1 MDLPKSGD
9 KVLFIW
15 GGQVNDTLEQTV
27 SKLKSIDGVS
37 INVEN
42 LERIHLANY
51 DKSTFNVIL
60 LNIIGTY
67 ENEITSELLGYLL
80 KILKPNGKIGAKD
93 TKGRDLASALVL
105 AGYISVEKKDN
116 SVFIASKPN
125 YEVGSVAK
133 LSFGTKTKKASDVWK
148 LNGDD
153 EEEET
158 INSDDLLDEEDKAL
172 PDPGTLRVCG
182 TTGKRKACKDCSCGL
197 AEELAGEKQPSVN
210 QIQKS
215 SCGSCYLGDAFR
227 CATCPYLGMPAFK
240 PGEKVQISDNLLQAD
255 L

>member
-1 MDLPKSGD
+1 MDLPKFGD
-9 KVLFIW
+9 KILFIW
-15 GGQVNDTLEQTV
+15 GGQVNDNLEQTV
-27 SKLKSIDGVS
+27 GKLKAIDGVVVY
-37 INVEN
+37 VEN
-42 LERIHLANY
+42 LERIQLANY
-51 DKSTFNVIL
+51 EKSTFDVIF

-67 ENEITSELLGYLL
+67 ENEFSSELLGYLL
-80 KILKPNGKIGAKD
+80 KILKPNGKIAAKD
-93 TKGRDLASALVL
+93 TKNRDLQSPLVL
-105 AGYISVEKKDN
+105 AGYIGVVKKDD

-133 LSFGTKTKKASDVWK
+133 LSFGSKSKVSDVWK
-148 LNGDD
+148 LNGDG

-158 INSDDLLDEEDKAL
+158 INSDDLLDEEDKQL

-197 AEELAGEKQPSVN
+197 AEELAGEKQPSTN
-210 QIQKS
+210 EIQKS